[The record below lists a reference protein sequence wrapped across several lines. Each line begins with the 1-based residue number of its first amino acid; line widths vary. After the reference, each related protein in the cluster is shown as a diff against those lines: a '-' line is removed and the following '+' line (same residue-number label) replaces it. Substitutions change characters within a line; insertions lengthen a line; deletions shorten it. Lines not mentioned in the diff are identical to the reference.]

1 MLKKFKKAIS
11 IFQWLLTAV
20 LVLVVLLLIFTAF
33 NPIKSFQIFRVMSGS
48 MEPKI
53 KVGSVVFVKK
63 VKPEI
68 LKKNEV
74 ITYTSSENPE
84 MSITHRLVEI
94 EEKEGKTVFKTRGDA
109 NNDKDMAEVS
119 PSQIKGKVVFSLPFL
134 GYLSV
139 WIKKPLGFGLLV
151 IFPALLIIV
160 SEILSIKKA
169 IEKEVEKKYAER
181 GKSKEDKP
189 IVLLL
194 IFFLL
199 GISLFRIKPADAYFS
214 DVLVIPGN
222 TFSMASDWVSPTPSP
237 TISPTPTPAEVVIN
251 EVEYNSVQEGMDGN
265 YEWLELYNN
274 TSSPITLSGWTITDN
289 NSSDTIP
296 DLTLPAKGF
305 AVVAA
310 KEVGFKTNYSS
321 FSGLIV
327 YISGG
332 EVGDGLANAGDQLVL
347 KDNTGTEIDAVSWGT
362 DKSAFD
368 PSVSNV
374 DAGHS
379 ISRKEKGVDTN
390 TATDWMDTYS
400 GSTPPGPNPGT
411 NPHPPDLTETTPTS
425 SPTPSPTPE
434 ASSTPTPTVEPT
446 LTPSPVPETSPTPT
460 PTIEP
465 SPTLE
470 PTPTVEPTPAPSTT
484 PTPSPSPTPI
494 PSPQP
499 SLSPESTSTPAP
511 TSEPTPTSAPNP
523 TSELPT
529 YEIV

>member
-20 LVLVVLLLIFTAF
+20 LVLAVLLLIFTAF
-33 NPIKSFQIFRVMSGS
+33 NPIKTFQLFRVMSGS

-53 KVGSVVFVKK
+53 KVGSVVFVQK
-63 VKPEI
+63 VKPEV
-68 LKKNEV
+68 LKKDDI
-74 ITYTSSENPE
+74 ITYTSPENPE

-109 NNDKDMAEVS
+109 NNSEDMAEVS
-119 PSQIKGKVVFSLPFL
+119 PSEVKGRVVFSLPFL

-151 IFPALLIIV
+151 ILPALLIIV

-169 IEKEVEKKYAER
+169 IEKEVEKKYAE
-181 GKSKEDKP
+181 KEKFKESK
-189 IVLLL
+189 LTASLL

-199 GISLFRIKPADAYFS
+199 GISLLRIKPADAYFS

-222 TFSMASDWVSPTPSP
+222 TFSMASDWPTPEPPPP
-237 TISPTPTPAEVVIN
+237 TARVVIN
-251 EVEYNSVQEGMDGN
+251 EVEYDSVQTGVDSD
-265 YEWLELYNN
+265 YEWFELYNN

-289 NSSDTIP
+289 HSSDTIP
-296 DLTLPAKGF
+296 DLTLPANGF

-310 KEVGFKTNYSS
+310 KESGFKTNYSG

-327 YISGG
+327 YVTDG
-332 EVGDGLANAGDQLVL
+332 EVGNGLANDGDRLVL
-347 KDNTGTEIDAVSWGT
+347 KNNTGAEIDAVSWGT
-362 DKSAFD
+362 DKSAFT
-368 PSVSNV
+368 PSVPSV

-390 TATDWMDTYS
+390 TAADWMDTHI

-411 NPHPPDLTETTPTS
+411 NPHPPDLTEPTS
-425 SPTPSPTPE
+425 TPSPTPE
-434 ASSTPTPTVEPT
+434 ASPTSTPTVEPT
-446 LTPSPVPETSPTPT
+446 PTPSPVPETSPTPT

-465 SPTLE
+465 SPTPE
-470 PTPTVEPTPAPSTT
+470 PTPTAEPTPTPSTTPAPSPSPEPS
-484 PTPSPSPTPI
+484 PTALPEPSASPSPTPI

-499 SLSPESTSTPAP
+499 SSGP
-511 TSEPTPTSAPNP
+511 EPTPSLTP
-523 TSELPT
+523 TSSPTGELPT
-529 YEIV
+529 YEIA